1 MSDDDLTIDGARLRA
16 TLETLATFGA
26 EPSGGVSRT
35 SFSPADAAA
44 RAWLRDQCEAS
55 GLSQRTDG
63 IGNIVVT
70 VPAPDASEQAAVWT
84 GSHIDS
90 VPDGGRFD
98 GALGSMAALEVVRR
112 LAETRVP
119 LRRPVEMVVFADEE
133 GCYHHLLGSTAL
145 VRPYAAD
152 ELERLRGRDGDRLV
166 DALDALGWDVAAAT
180 RTTVPPGTVHAFV
193 ELHIEQ
199 GAVLESAGTD
209 LGVVTSIV
217 GMGGG
222 ALEFIGRADHAG
234 TTPMRLRRDPLRG
247 AGEFL
252 AGLPAVTASISE
264 TAVATCGIIAV
275 EPGGANV
282 VPSLA
287 RLQLDFRDVR
297 RSSIEALESA
307 LVDAARRAAAAH
319 DLEVRYTRD
328 SITDPAPL
336 DPRIQD
342 LIESVASAQGHSTR
356 RMPSGAG
363 HDSQNMS
370 RIAPTGMIFIPSTG
384 GRSHSPAEHSS
395 WEDIER
401 GANVLLRTIVAL
413 ATE

>member
-1 MSDDDLTIDGARLRA
+1 MTDIVVDGARLRS
-16 TLETLATFGA
+16 TLERLAEFGA

-35 SFSPADAAA
+35 SFSATDA
-44 RAWLRDQCEAS
+44 RARDWLFAQCEAS
-55 GLSQRTDG
+55 GLPLRTDG
-63 IGNIVVT
+63 IGNVFVT
-70 VPAPDASEQAAVWT
+70 VPAPDAPGARPVWT

-112 LAETRVP
+112 LVEAQVP
-119 LRRPVEMVVFADEE
+119 LHRPVEMVVFADEE

-145 VRPYAAD
+145 VRSFSPDQLAGMH
-152 ELERLRGRDGDRLV
+152 GRDGDRLV
-166 DALDALGWDVAAAT
+166 DALAGLGWELGAAA
-180 RTTVPPGTVHAFV
+180 RTAVSADSLHAFV

-199 GAVLESAGTD
+199 GAVLETSSVD
-209 LGVVTSIV
+209 IGVVTSIV

-222 ALEFIGRADHAG
+222 LLEFAGRADHAG
-234 TTPMRLRRDPLRG
+234 TTPMTMRRDPLRG

-252 AGLPAVTASISE
+252 AGLPAVTASVSD
-264 TAVATCGIIAV
+264 TAVATCGIIGV

-297 RSSIEALESA
+297 REAIEALESA
-307 LVDAARRAAAAH
+307 LVDAAREAAEKH
-319 DLEVRYTRD
+319 DVQVRYTRD

-336 DPRIQD
+336 DPRMQE
-342 LIESVASAQGHSTR
+342 LIESVAAAQGRSTL

-370 RIAPTGMIFIPSTG
+370 RLAPTGMIFVPSTG

-395 WEDIER
+395 WEDIEA
-401 GANVLLRTIVAL
+401 GANVLLHTVLAL